1 MPQTTRQQ
9 LHGIPTISS
18 QFFRNLVYV
27 CKQLTNGLNHYT
39 FESAFFLPSPQLPP
53 LKWVKHSGL
62 CEPYQTKPLF
72 YVNLPPP
79 HKRKQHQPK
88 YRFRTFP
95 TTTTLIHICI
105 YIYISIHFTS
115 FLILTWV
122 GNWDMEHQKT
132 LKTWWPPHSHQAWS
146 IFPSDFA
153 ALPVH
158 RKSLNGALLQLGTRA
173 PTKAS
178 SCQSCEDCSSHFVKV
193 VCESAGDIWNRLDA
207 LNKYIW
213 IRNDWKIVTQ
223 KSNTWSCP

>member
-1 MPQTTRQQ
+1 MGETLWALWAISDQTTI
-9 LHGIPTISS
+9 L
-18 QFFRNLVYV
+18 
-27 CKQLTNGLNHYT
+27 
-39 FESAFFLPSPQLPP
+39 
-53 LKWVKHSGL
+53 
-62 CEPYQTKPLF
+62 
-72 YVNLPPP
+72 
-79 HKRKQHQPK
+79 RK
-88 YRFRTFP
+88 P
-95 TTTTLIHICI
+95 TTATQKKTTSTEISLPNFPYHYHPYTYM